1 MPRLKAILLSLAT
14 MCAPVALAQNANPAV
29 PGTINYVE
37 GLASIN
43 GRPLNQQSV
52 GYAQLQPGQVLETAN
67 GRAELLLTPGVF
79 LRVGDN
85 SAVRMISPN
94 LLNTQIELD
103 RGRADVEVDEIH
115 PRNDIQVSV
124 GGANTR
130 LLKGGLYA
138 FDADKGTVRV
148 FKGEAE
154 LLERNGNIQRALK
167 IKGDHQ
173 VGLAENAEVQ
183 SVSFNRNEAEDAL
196 YNWSSLRSQYLAE
209 ANLTLASQYAG
220 YGAMDPGWYWDAG
233 FWGYTWLPG
242 DGLWWSPFGWGFYSP
257 RYIFYGGPVFPW
269 RSRRLRWPELCA
281 SQRRRLFWWRS
292 TRHGWWRWFSWR
304 PLSKPKT
311 DQQRKFP
318 SPSFMDGLFFPIPYE
333 RI

>member
-14 MCAPVALAQNANPAV
+14 MCAPVALAQTANPAV
-29 PGTINYVE
+29 PGTVNYIE
-37 GLASIN
+37 GLASID

-52 GYAQLQPGQVLETAN
+52 GYAQLQPGHVLQTAN

-103 RGRADVEVDEIH
+103 HGRADIEVDEIH
-115 PRNDIQVSV
+115 PRNDIQVSE
-124 GGANTR
+124 GGTNTR
-130 LLKGGLYA
+130 LLKDGLYA

-154 LLERNGNIQRALK
+154 LLQPTGAGQKALK

-173 VGLAENAEVQ
+173 VGLAGNEAVQ
-183 SVSFNRNEAEDAL
+183 SVSFDRDQAQDAL

-209 ANLTLASQYAG
+209 ANLNLASEYAG
-220 YGAMDPGWYWDAG
+220 YGGLAPGWYWDTG

-242 DGLWWSPFGWGFYSP
+242 DGLLWSPFGWGFYSP
-257 RYIFYGGPVFPW
+257 RYIFYGGPVFHGGRAYAG
-269 RSRRLRWPELCA
+269 RSYAQFRGGEGFSGGGA
-281 SQRRRLFWWRS
+281 HAMGGGAHAMGGGA
-292 TRHGWWRWFSWR
+292 HGGR
-304 PLSKPKT
+304 
-311 DQQRKFP
+311 
-318 SPSFMDGLFFPIPYE
+318 
-333 RI
+333 

>member
-14 MCAPVALAQNANPAV
+14 MCAPVALAQTANPAV
-29 PGTINYVE
+29 PGTVNYVE
-37 GLASIN
+37 GSASIN
-43 GRPLNQQSV
+43 GQPLNPPSV
-52 GYAQLQPGQVLETAN
+52 GYAQLQTGQGLQTAN
-67 GRAELLLTPGVF
+67 GRTELLLTSGVL

-94 LLNTQIELD
+94 LLNTQVELD
-103 RGRADVEVDEIH
+103 RGRADIEVDEIH

-154 LLERNGNIQRALK
+154 LLERTGNGQKAIK
-167 IKGDHQ
+167 VKGDHQ
-173 VGLAENAEVQ
+173 VGLAGNETVQ
-183 SVSFNRNEAEDAL
+183 SVSFDRNQAEDAL

-209 ANLTLASQYAG
+209 ANLSLASQYAG
-220 YGAMDPGWYWDAG
+220 YGVMAPGWYWDAG

-242 DGLWWSPFGWGFYSP
+242 DGLLWSPFGWGFYSP
-257 RYIFYGGPVFPW
+257 RYIFYGGPVFYGV
-269 RSRRLRWPELCA
+269 RGYAGRGFAQARGEGFSGEGA
-281 SQRRRLFWWRS
+281 HAMGGGF
-292 TRHGWWRWFSWR
+292 HGGR
-304 PLSKPKT
+304 
-311 DQQRKFP
+311 
-318 SPSFMDGLFFPIPYE
+318 
-333 RI
+333 